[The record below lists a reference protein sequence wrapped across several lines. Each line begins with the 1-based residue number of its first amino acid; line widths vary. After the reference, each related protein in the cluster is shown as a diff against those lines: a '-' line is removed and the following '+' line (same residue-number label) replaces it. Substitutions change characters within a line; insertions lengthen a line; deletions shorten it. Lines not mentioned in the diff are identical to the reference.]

1 MTNEQKLS
9 IVEVKYISII
19 LFNFNC
25 WPSEAR
31 PTSVLQQMAHQLL
44 EICIHDNPK
53 KSNRFCP
60 TKEKLKVLL
69 QYIDIHYRGIA
80 CKYTKKVTDFVR
92 QKRER

>member
-1 MTNEQKLS
+1 
-9 IVEVKYISII
+9 
-19 LFNFNC
+19 
-25 WPSEAR
+25 
-31 PTSVLQQMAHQLL
+31 MAHQLL

-60 TKEKLKVLL
+60 TKEKSKVLLQYIDIHYPGIACKYTKKSNRFCPTKEKLKVLL
-69 QYIDIHYRGIA
+69 KYIDIHYRGIA

>member
-1 MTNEQKLS
+1 MGKAINNHTNF
-9 IVEVKYISII
+9 Y
-19 LFNFNC
+19 C

-69 QYIDIHYRGIA
+69 QYIDIHYTGIA

-92 QKRER
+92 LKRER